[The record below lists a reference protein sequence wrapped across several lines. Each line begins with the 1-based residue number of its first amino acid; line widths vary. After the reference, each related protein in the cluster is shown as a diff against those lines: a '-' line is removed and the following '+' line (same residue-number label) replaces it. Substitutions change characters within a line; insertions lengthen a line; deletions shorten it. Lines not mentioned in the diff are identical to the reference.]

1 MSQRVAV
8 LGGGISGLAAAW
20 NLARRQPNLD
30 ILLLERSEKF
40 GGWLQ
45 SYRGGMEEE
54 GERGGVFEL
63 GPRSLR
69 TAGVAGKTTLALV
82 RRGILFSPTYS
93 HVFGPW
99 CYYKVVYCKLSCLYC
114 KLPSLHYYLVYTVNK
129 VAYIKH
135 HFTTFCGT

>member
-30 ILLLERSEKF
+30 ILLLERSEKL

-45 SYRGGMEEE
+45 SYRGGVEEE

-82 RRGILFSPTYS
+82 RRER
-93 HVFGPW
+93 
-99 CYYKVVYCKLSCLYC
+99 
-114 KLPSLHYYLVYTVNK
+114 YLVFSVH
-129 VAYIKH
+129 VP
-135 HFTTFCGT
+135 TFIQSCNWSLLLLQGSLL

>member
-30 ILLLERSEKF
+30 ILLLERSEKL

-45 SYRGGMEEE
+45 SHRGSLEEE
-54 GERGGVFEL
+54 GERGRVFEL

-82 RRGILFSPTYS
+82 RWYM
-93 HVFGPW
+93 
-99 CYYKVVYCKLSCLYC
+99 
-114 KLPSLHYYLVYTVNK
+114 YLV
-129 VAYIKH
+129 
-135 HFTTFCGT
+135 FTFFDY